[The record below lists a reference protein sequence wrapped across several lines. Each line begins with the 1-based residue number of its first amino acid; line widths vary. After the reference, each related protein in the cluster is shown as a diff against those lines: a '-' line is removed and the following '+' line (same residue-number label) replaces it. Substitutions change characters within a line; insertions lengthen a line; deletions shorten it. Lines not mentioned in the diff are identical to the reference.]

1 MDQANTAMSWPGKS
15 IRARLANAKAQPKG
29 KAVVVPPPPRVV
41 APIRVAPAAPAAPVA
56 PEAPVAPVAP
66 VAPAMRGMVLSPPRA
81 AKVPHAPPGPP
92 TVVVLR
98 ASLLAVVKEETECFV
113 EMAP

>member
-1 MDQANTAMSWPGKS
+1 MDQSNTAMSWPGKS
-15 IRARLANAKAQPKG
+15 IRARLATAKAQPKG

-41 APIRVAPAAPAAPVA
+41 APIRVAPAAPAAPA
-56 PEAPVAPVAP
+56 APVAPVAP
-66 VAPAMRGMVLSPPRA
+66 VAPAMRGKVLSPPRA
-81 AKVPHAPPGPP
+81 AKVPQAPPGPP

-113 EMAP
+113 EMAPW

>member
-15 IRARLANAKAQPKG
+15 IRARLATAKAQPKG

-56 PEAPVAPVAP
+56 PVAP

-81 AKVPHAPPGPP
+81 AKVPHAPSGPP

-113 EMAP
+113 EMAPW